1 MKGDE
6 GGVFNERGSR
16 KVLCALCGRKPAS
29 AIIEGKAL
37 CYDCGARIVKE
48 RLKAQLE
55 ELRRRGIIAV

>member
-6 GGVFNERGSR
+6 GGVFSERGSR
-16 KVLCALCGRKPAS
+16 KVLCVSCGKRPAS

-37 CYDCGARIVKE
+37 CYDCGAKIVKE
-48 RLKAQLE
+48 KLRAQLE